1 MIVEVFVEVRFFLGY
16 IFGVLKSLIEF
27 FCVIFWLK
35 FVVINDWKCW
45 LIGLIIEIIEYN
57 DCFN

>member
-1 MIVEVFVEVRFFLGY
+1 MFVEVRFFLGY

-35 FVVINDWKCW
+35 FVVINDWKSW

-57 DCFN
+57 NCFN

>member
-1 MIVEVFVEVRFFLGY
+1 MNVCGSVCG
-16 IFGVLKSLIEF
+16 FGVLKSLIEF

>member
-1 MIVEVFVEVRFFLGY
+1 MFVEVFMEVRFFLSY